1 MTQELWRVGGGYA
14 MAALTPLA
22 AAEPPDGYLQA
33 RGIAETS
40 PSCHVD
46 SSATSLTGV
55 FLRGG
60 GDVPPTRAV

>member
-1 MTQELWRVGGGYA
+1 